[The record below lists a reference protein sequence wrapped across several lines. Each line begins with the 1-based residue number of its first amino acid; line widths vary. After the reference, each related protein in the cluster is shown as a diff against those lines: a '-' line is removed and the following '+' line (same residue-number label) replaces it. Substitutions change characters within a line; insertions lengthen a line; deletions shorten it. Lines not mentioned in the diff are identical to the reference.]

1 MLLFQIEPRL
11 FYIAICCWLAVS
23 LCYSSAFG
31 ADNSTNAIPKKYVSA
46 VIKCE
51 QRLKLAPDDLAL
63 RKTLARHY
71 IKIAQSLKSDPYEA
85 IKFLHKADLLEPS
98 NPSVAKSLDDMIEKM
113 GKDPRSSSDRAEIAR
128 LARNK
133 ADFVSAISEYSQALR
148 LKPSG
153 PMHEQLGDI
162 YRVRDENDKA
172 IEQFIKAQ
180 SFGDSKSLE
189 VKLGQ
194 AYQAKKDMVNAV
206 AAYAKATAMKSDDPL
221 EQEALV
227 AGWEEALKQV
237 MHPEATTPLDSLAQP
252 KLDFTELSNR
262 IKAAWLPPKR
272 ADFKTAKLSARLLPG
287 GGIADLRIVS
297 SSGDSTFDHSA
308 LRAIERL
315 KKTGHGL
322 VLPASLAGS
331 FTCSSASSSGSTST
345 SGSTFTIEFQHII
358 GGPKIVLVSF

>member
-1 MLLFQIEPRL
+1 MLF
-11 FYIAICCWLAVS
+11 
-23 LCYSSAFG
+23 
-31 ADNSTNAIPKKYVSA
+31 PKKYVSA

-51 QRLKLAPDDLAL
+51 QRLKREPDDLAL
-63 RKTLARHY
+63 RKKLACHY

-85 IKFLHKADLLEPS
+85 IKFLHKAELLEPS
-98 NPSVAKSLDDMIEKM
+98 NPSVSKNLDAIILKM
-113 GKDPRSSSDRAEIAR
+113 GKDPRSFADRAEIAR
-128 LARNK
+128 VTRNK
-133 ADFVSAISEYSQALR
+133 ADFLSAISEYSQALR

-172 IEQFIKAQ
+172 IEQYIKAQ
-180 SFGDSKSLE
+180 SFGNSKGLE

-194 AYQAKKDMVNAV
+194 AYQAKKDIVSAV
-206 AAYAKATAMKSDDPL
+206 AAYAKAMAMKSDDPL

-237 MHPEATTPLDSLAQP
+237 MHPEATKPLDSLAQP
-252 KLDFTELSNR
+252 QIDFTELSDR

-272 ADFKTAKLSARLLPG
+272 ADFKTAKLSAKLFAN
-287 GGIADLRIVS
+287 GGIADWKIVS
-297 SSGDSTFDHSA
+297 SSGDTAFDRSA
-308 LRAIERL
+308 LKAVERL

-322 VLPASLAGS
+322 ALPASLVDS
-331 FTCSSASSSGSTST
+331 STST
-345 SGSTFTIEFQHII
+345 SISASAFTSDLTCTIEFQHII

>member
-1 MLLFQIEPRL
+1 MQSIGRKACQVS
-11 FYIAICCWLAVS
+11 IAVGCLLAV
-23 LCYSSAFG
+23 LLVSAS
-31 ADNSTNAIPKKYVSA
+31 ASCAENSTNAIPKKYATA
-46 VIKCE
+46 VVKCE

-98 NPSVAKSLDDMIEKM
+98 NPSVAKNLDDMIEKM

-172 IEQFIKAQ
+172 IEHYIKAQ
-180 SFGDSKSLE
+180 SFGDSKGLE

-194 AYQAKKDMVNAV
+194 AYQAKKEMVSAV
-206 AAYAKATAMKSDDPL
+206 AAYAKAIAMKSDDPL
-221 EQEALV
+221 EDEARI
-227 AGWEEALKQV
+227 AGWEEALKPV
-237 MHPEATTPLDSLAQP
+237 LNPAVTKSTDSLAQP
-252 KLDFTELSNR
+252 QLDFTELSNR

-272 ADFKTAKLSARLLPG
+272 ADFKTAKLSAKFFAG
-287 GGIADLRIVS
+287 GGIADLKLVS

-315 KKTGHGL
+315 KRTGHGL
-322 VLPASLAGS
+322 ALPASLTDGS
-331 FTCSSASSSGSTST
+331 IRSSIC
-345 SGSTFTIEFQHII
+345 TIEFQHII

>member
-1 MLLFQIEPRL
+1 MFYGGSCCSLLL
-11 FYIAICCWLAVS
+11 L
-23 LCYSSAFG
+23 LCYSSAFC
-31 ADNSTNAIPKKYVSA
+31 AENSTNAIPKKYVAA

-51 QRLKLAPDDLAL
+51 QRLKLTPDDLAL
-63 RKTLARHY
+63 RKTLASHY
-71 IKIAQSLKSDPYEA
+71 FKIAQSLKSDPYEA
-85 IKFLHKADLLEPS
+85 IKFLHKADLLDPD
-98 NPSVAKSLDDMIEKM
+98 NPSVSKNLDATIEKM
-113 GKDPRSSSDRAEIAR
+113 GKDPRSFSDRAEIAR

-172 IEQFIKAQ
+172 IEQYIKAQ
-180 SFGDSKSLE
+180 RFADSKGLE

-194 AYQAKKDMVNAV
+194 AYQAKKDMVSAV
-206 AAYAKATAMKSDDPL
+206 AAYAKATAMKSEDPL
-221 EQEALV
+221 EEEALV
-227 AGWEEALKQV
+227 AGWEEGLKSV
-237 MHPEATTPLDSLAQP
+237 LNSEVTKSSDSLAQP
-252 KLDFTELSNR
+252 ELDFSDLSSR
-262 IKAAWLPPKR
+262 IKGAWVPPKR
-272 ADFKTAKLSARLLPG
+272 ADFKTAKLSAKFFAG
-287 GGIADLRIVS
+287 GGIADLKLVS

-322 VLPASLAGS
+322 APPASLGDGS
-331 FTCSSASSSGSTST
+331 IC
-345 SGSTFTIEFQHII
+345 TIEFQHII

>member
-1 MLLFQIEPRL
+1 MEVTKGWHHWRTL
-11 FYIAICCWLAVS
+11 FYGGSCCSLS
-23 LCYSSAFG
+23 LLLCYSSAFG
-31 ADNSTNAIPKKYVSA
+31 AENSTSAIPKKYVSA

-63 RKTLARHY
+63 RKILASHY

-98 NPSVAKSLDDMIEKM
+98 NPSVSKNLDDMIEKI

-172 IEQFIKAQ
+172 IEQYIKAQ

-194 AYQAKKDMVNAV
+194 AYQAKKDIVSAV

-227 AGWEEALKQV
+227 TGWEEALKSV
-237 MHPEATTPLDSLAQP
+237 LHPEPIKPLDSSAQP
-252 KLDFTELSNR
+252 QLDLTDLSNR
-262 IKAAWLPPKR
+262 ITAAWLPPKR
-272 ADFKTAKLSARLLPG
+272 ADFKTAKLTAKFFPG
-287 GGIADLRIVS
+287 GGIADLKIVS
-297 SSGDSTFDHSA
+297 SSGDSSFDRSA
-308 LRAIERL
+308 VRALERL

-322 VLPASLAGS
+322 VLPASLADG
-331 FTCSSASSSGSTST
+331 F
-345 SGSTFTIEFQHII
+345 TFTVEFQHII

>member
-1 MLLFQIEPRL
+1 MEVINFWHHRRSL
-11 FYIAICCWLAVS
+11 FYGGGCCSLS
-23 LCYSSAFG
+23 LLLCYSSAFC
-31 ADNSTNAIPKKYVSA
+31 AENSTNAIPKKYATA
-46 VIKCE
+46 VVKCE

-98 NPSVAKSLDDMIEKM
+98 NPSVAKNLDDMIEKM

-172 IEQFIKAQ
+172 IEQYIKAQ

-206 AAYAKATAMKSDDPL
+206 AAYAKATAVKSDDPL

-227 AGWEEALKQV
+227 AGWEEALKPV
-237 MHPEATTPLDSLAQP
+237 LNPEVTKPSDSLALPQ
-252 KLDFTELSNR
+252 LDFTEPSNR
-262 IKAAWLPPKR
+262 IKAAWSPPKR
-272 ADFKTAKLSARLLPG
+272 ADFKTAKLSAKFFAG
-287 GGIADLRIVS
+287 GGIADLKLVS

-315 KKTGHGL
+315 KRTGHGL
-322 VLPASLAGS
+322 ALPASLTDGS
-331 FTCSSASSSGSTST
+331 IRSSIC
-345 SGSTFTIEFQHII
+345 TIEFQHII

>member
-1 MLLFQIEPRL
+1 MQSIGRKA
-11 FYIAICCWLAVS
+11 YQVSIAVGCLLAV
-23 LCYSSAFG
+23 LLGSALASG
-31 ADNSTNAIPKKYVSA
+31 AENSTNAIPKKYVSA

-63 RKTLARHY
+63 RKTLASHY

-98 NPSVAKSLDDMIEKM
+98 NSSVAKNLDDMIEKM

-133 ADFVSAISEYSQALR
+133 ADFVSAISEYSQALL

-172 IEQFIKAQ
+172 IEQYIKAQ
-180 SFGDSKSLE
+180 SFGNSKSLE

-206 AAYAKATAMKSDDPL
+206 AAYARATAMKTDDPL

-237 MHPEATTPLDSLAQP
+237 MHPEATTPMDSLARPQ
-252 KLDFTELSNR
+252 LDFTELSDR

-272 ADFKTAKLSARLLPG
+272 ADFKTAKVSAKLLAG
-287 GGIADLRIVS
+287 GGIADWKIVS
-297 SSGDSTFDHSA
+297 SSGDSAFDHSA
-308 LRAIERL
+308 LKALERL
-315 KKTGHGL
+315 NKTGHGL
-322 VLPASLAGS
+322 VLPASLADSSSSGS
-331 FTCSSASSSGSTST
+331 GSSSASSC
-345 SGSTFTIEFQHII
+345 TIEFQHII

>member
-1 MLLFQIEPRL
+1 MQSVGRKAYQVSIAVGCLLVVL
-11 FYIAICCWLAVS
+11 

-31 ADNSTNAIPKKYVSA
+31 AENSTNAIPKKYLSA
-46 VIKCE
+46 VVKCE
-51 QRLKLAPDDLAL
+51 QRLKLAPDDLKL
-63 RKTLARHY
+63 RKTLAGHY

-98 NPSVAKSLDDMIEKM
+98 NASVSKNLDAIILKM

-133 ADFVSAISEYSQALR
+133 ADFVSAISEYLQALR

-172 IEQFIKAQ
+172 IEQYTKAQ

-227 AGWEEALKQV
+227 AGWEEALKSV
-237 MHPEATTPLDSLAQP
+237 MHPESTKPLDSLAQP
-252 KLDFTELSNR
+252 PLDFTELSNR
-262 IKAAWLPPKR
+262 IKAAWMPPKR
-272 ADFKTAKLSARLLPG
+272 ADFKTAKLTAKIFAG
-287 GGIADLRIVS
+287 GGMADVKVVS
-297 SSGDSTFDHSA
+297 SSGDSSFDRSAISA
-308 LRAIERL
+308 LERL
-315 KKTGHGL
+315 NKAGHGL
-322 VLPASLAGS
+322 LLPASVVD
-331 FTCSSASSSGSTST
+331 GSTLT
-345 SGSTFTIEFQHII
+345 VEFQHII
-358 GGPKIVLVSF
+358 GGPKIVLVDFVN